1 MKKKI
6 LSAFLLLL
14 LLGGCGNNKNDVVVL
29 TPSDELNPGE
39 KIPLPED
46 LPEEV
51 LPVDY
56 GVTVANLS
64 GKDLNQITLD
74 FGNGAF
80 GPVQILSSRLYDG
93 ELTEWKEPALAAL
106 NTPAKRKLTITA
118 VAKDGT
124 ELSFETIA
132 VPDLNGAGI
141 LLTREGDE
149 YKAVLQ

>member
-1 MKKKI
+1 MKKLI
-6 LSAFLLLL
+6 LPALFLLL
-14 LLGGCGNNKNDVVVL
+14 LLGGCGKNKKDVVVL

-39 KIPLPED
+39 KIPVPED
-46 LPEEV
+46 LPEEEF
-51 LPVDY
+51 PVDY

-64 GKDLNQITLD
+64 GKDLNQITFN
-74 FGNGAF
+74 FGSGAF
-80 GPVQILSSRLYDG
+80 GPVQILSGRLYDG
-93 ELTEWKEPALAAL
+93 ELAEWKEPALASL
-106 NTPAKRKLTITA
+106 NTPAKRKLSIMA

-124 ELSFETIA
+124 ELQFETIA

>member
-1 MKKKI
+1 MRKI
-6 LSAFLLLL
+6 ILPVILLLFI
-14 LLGGCGNNKNDVVVL
+14 LGGCGNKKDDVVVL

-51 LPVDY
+51 IPVDY

-64 GKDLNQITLD
+64 GKDLNQITFD

-80 GPVQILSSRLYDG
+80 GPVQILNSRLYDG
-93 ELTEWKEPALAAL
+93 ELTEWKEPALASL
-106 NTPAKRKLTITA
+106 NTPSKRKLSITA

-124 ELSFETIA
+124 ELTFETIA

-149 YKAVLQ
+149 YKAVLR